1 MLMSTNMIQPKDHQ
15 ACQNNQQQQETP
27 LDLQVQA
34 QVHQAQVHQAQV
46 HQAQT
51 QAQADQEQVDQAQAD
66 QAPAD
71 QAQADHPLHE
81 QYESASKLNTLN

>member
-1 MLMSTNMIQPKDHQ
+1 MLMSTNMTQPKDHQ

-27 LDLQVQA
+27 LDL
-34 QVHQAQVHQAQV
+34 QAQVHQAQV

-71 QAQADHPLHE
+71 HPLHE